1 PCLSVPAPRLGSQ
14 AIFSNLGLFSPFSG
28 TRVKNKNQAVPFIR
42 FVTPFVAVLK
52 IFKPTGFLTP
62 K

>member
-1 PCLSVPAPRLGSQ
+1 CLSVPAPRLGSQ
-14 AIFSNLGLFSPFSG
+14 AIFSNLRLFSPFSG
-28 TRVKNKNQAVPFIR
+28 TRVKNKIQAVPFIL

-52 IFKPTGFLTP
+52 IFKPTEFSAP